1 MYHLQQL
8 FCLIFSRN
16 VPPEFLDGMGSYS
29 MSTSLYHHQ
38 DHLKG
43 QNGNSNIQLPAQT
56 IVTSQPRSVQTI
68 SSTQLEAKSTVQA
81 LVHQPTPPNN
91 HVHPRLVKSGLIMPR
106 MLCIYNGVLTHLQMG
121 VTG

>member
-1 MYHLQQL
+1 
-8 FCLIFSRN
+8 
-16 VPPEFLDGMGSYS
+16 MGSYS

-68 SSTQLEAKSTVQA
+68 SSIQLEAKSTVQA

-91 HVHPRLVKSGLIMPR
+91 HVHPRLDKSGLIMPR
-106 MLCIYNGVLTHLQMG
+106 MLCICNRVEPHFQMG
-121 VTG
+121 VSIMGFTKDLCYGLPDL

>member
-1 MYHLQQL
+1 M
-8 FCLIFSRN
+8 CAIASLIYAFYIFRRN

-29 MSTSLYHHQ
+29 MSTSLYHQ
-38 DHLKG
+38 DHLKA
-43 QNGNSNIQLPAQT
+43 QNGNSNIHLPAQT

-91 HVHPRLVKSGLIMPR
+91 HVHPRLIKSGLIMPR
-106 MLCIYNGVLTHLQMG
+106 MLCTCNGILSHL
-121 VTG
+121 